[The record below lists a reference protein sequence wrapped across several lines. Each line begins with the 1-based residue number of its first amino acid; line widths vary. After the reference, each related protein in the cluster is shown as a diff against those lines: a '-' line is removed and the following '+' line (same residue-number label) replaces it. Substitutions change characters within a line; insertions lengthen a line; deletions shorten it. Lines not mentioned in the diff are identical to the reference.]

1 MSICPACGYPSV
13 GVCAACTVMS
23 ADPLGKTINS
33 FAAISVIAER
43 GDTLISTQSDHF
55 GTRAAARGAP
65 AILGPV

>member
-1 MSICPACGYPSV
+1 
-13 GVCAACTVMS
+13 MS

-43 GDTLISTQSDHF
+43 GDTLISTQSAAPARLVVRGDHF